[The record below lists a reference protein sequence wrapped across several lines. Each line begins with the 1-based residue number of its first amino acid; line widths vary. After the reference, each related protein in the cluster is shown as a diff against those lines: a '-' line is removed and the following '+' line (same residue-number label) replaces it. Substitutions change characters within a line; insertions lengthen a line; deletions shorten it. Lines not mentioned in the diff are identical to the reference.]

1 MKAPIS
7 LICATFL
14 FLNSS
19 LITLV
24 ADEIY
29 TQKSMLIYDVAQAI
43 KERNHVRL
51 GELLKDTLGK
61 KVTLGDVEKIAKEQ
75 HSAIILRAI
84 QATRALIAKE
94 EAQRR
99 QLGLTRGDFIQMAL
113 FIESALPSLVQKN
126 KHYFPMGKT
135 HFSSS
140 IEYDPQTKNIFLL
153 LDGCDSEKTYI
164 GEGAY
169 KVVTKA
175 LKYSLTRPEI
185 VARAD
190 EKDAR
195 KNELQ
200 ITKMLKGAPG
210 IFDIKAC
217 TSHKKG
223 STEYSSIYSKIYNR
237 GSLRDAFD
245 AHVEFSFY
253 EKERIALS
261 LLQGLHELHKRKIVH
276 RDLSARNYLINIPP
290 GKPGRRAIVA
300 AVADLG
306 RALYSKEAA
315 KTKVQGNTSYTSPE
329 AIFKKKMR
337 GSDYF
342 GSDVY
347 ALGLVLYQLF
357 YDKRAKWQD
366 SYYVKNTELSEKI
379 RSKILVKRINK
390 YTSSRRRQLDK
401 KKAQNSLSP
410 SEDFEYLIY
419 QMIEP
424 NPKKRGSIFNHLIQM
439 QRIISRG
446 S

>member
-1 MKAPIS
+1 MKAQIL
-7 LICATFL
+7 LIFASVL
-14 FLNSS
+14 FSS
-19 LITLV
+19 MPRFTI
-24 ADEIY
+24 AAGEIY
-29 TQKSMLIYDVAQAI
+29 IQKSLLIQEVAQAI
-43 KERNHVRL
+43 KERNHARL
-51 GELLKDTLGK
+51 GELLKDNLGK
-61 KVTLGDVEKIAKEQ
+61 KVTLGEVEKIAHEQ
-75 HSAIILRAI
+75 HSNVVARAVE
-84 QATRALIAKE
+84 ATRALVAKE
-94 EAQRR
+94 ENQRR
-99 QLGLTRGDFIQMAL
+99 MLDITRGDFIQMAL
-113 FIESALPSLVQKN
+113 FIEASLPLLVQKN
-126 KHYFPMGKT
+126 KHYFPREKT

-140 IEYDPQTKNIFLL
+140 IEYDPQTQNVFLL
-153 LDGCDSEKTYI
+153 LDGCDKEKTYI

-175 LKYSLTRPEI
+175 LKYSRTLPEI

-195 KNELQ
+195 ENELQ
-200 ITKMLKGAPG
+200 ITKRLKGSPG

-245 AHVEFSFY
+245 AHVQFSFY

-261 LLQGLHELHKRKIVH
+261 LIQGLHELHKRKIVH
-276 RDLSARNYLINIPP
+276 RDLSARNYLIDIPP
-290 GKPGRRAIVA
+290 GKPGRRAITA

-306 RALYSKEAA
+306 RAIYSKVAA

-329 AIFKKKMR
+329 AIFVKKMR
-337 GSDYF
+337 GAGYF

-366 SYYVKNTELSEKI
+366 SYYVKNTKLSEKL
-379 RSKILVKRINK
+379 RAKILVKRINK
-390 YTSSRRRQLDK
+390 YTASRRRQLDK
-401 KKAQNSLSP
+401 KKAQNRLSP
-410 SEDFEYLIY
+410 SEDFEHLIY

-424 NPKKRGSIFNHLIQM
+424 NPKKREPILKHLIQM
-439 QRIISRG
+439 QRIVKRG
-446 S
+446 G